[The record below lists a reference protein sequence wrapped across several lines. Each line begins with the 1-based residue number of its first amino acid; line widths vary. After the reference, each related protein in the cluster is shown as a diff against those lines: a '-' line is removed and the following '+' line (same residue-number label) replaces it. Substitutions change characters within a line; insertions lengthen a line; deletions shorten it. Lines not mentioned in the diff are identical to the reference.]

1 MASRLRSLDSL
12 CSEGAALDAAALVVT
27 ATGRRTVCISLPS
40 SPAGARRK
48 ASVVAAPATPEHY
61 RAALLEEGQR
71 IKWSGCLQPQCARC
85 GAHPA
90 PPLPPAPAPGAATSG
105 SAPRDPGE
113 GGLEYLA
120 GIPALIRTI
129 NPSSV

>member
-12 CSEGAALDAAALVVT
+12 CSEGAALDATALVVT

-85 GAHPA
+85 GAHPTPHSLQHLPLER
-90 PPLPPAPAPGAATSG
+90 PPLGLRLGIQVRVAWSIWPGF
-105 SAPRDPGE
+105 
-113 GGLEYLA
+113 LH
-120 GIPALIRTI
+120 
-129 NPSSV
+129 